1 MKTIYIFLL
10 EEGSLTTSCGM
21 RIGRSGIFIEHVAVV
36 CGYLIQNWRKFI
48 MLDVKHNYLIGSSQ
62 PLPSNYNIDDRPDP
76 DTDGCIKLYDDIIEA
91 YFHGIKD
98 HTFEN
103 VEQQFRPDKYK
114 DLDLQWEN
122 YKKLNNDNPLAV
134 SKGKQ
139 PPVYTVFV
147 DKGTPNEFL
156 LSADYFGPSIYWAV
170 ESGINDKQIREFLQ
184 ISRTIGGHMVWP
196 RGKDIK
202 HKINPSRAAV
212 YDRPDWT
219 LLLLKIYFEKR
230 DEKAF
235 LEEANKLIPIEFR
248 GKENFNSKFI
258 KIYLALCDSSKWID
272 FIESF
277 ENFCITFKLLGSF
290 VDDNFNVISLAD
302 LFPLLPK
309 DYKGYIKNTCQAII
323 QRAEKIALVENN
335 DWRRT
340 NGK

>member
-1 MKTIYIFLL
+1 
-10 EEGSLTTSCGM
+10 
-21 RIGRSGIFIEHVAVV
+21 
-36 CGYLIQNWRKFI
+36 

-134 SKGKQ
+134 SKDKQ
-139 PPVYTVFV
+139 PPFYTVFV
-147 DKGTPNEFL
+147 DRGTPNEFL

-170 ESGINDKQIREFLQ
+170 ESGINDNQIREFLQ
-184 ISRTIGGHMVWP
+184 ISRTIGGHIVWP
-196 RGKDIK
+196 RGSHIK
-202 HKINPSRAAV
+202 NKINPSRAVV

-219 LLLLKIYFEKR
+219 LLLLKIYFKNR
-230 DEKAF
+230 DEKSF
-235 LEEANKLIPIEFR
+235 LDGANSLMPIEFR
-248 GKENFNSKFI
+248 KKENFNSKF
-258 KIYLALCDSSKWID
+258 KSMHSAFCDSNKWID
-272 FIESF
+272 SIGSF
-277 ENFCITFKLLGSF
+277 EKFCLQFKLLGSF
-290 VDDNFNVISLAD
+290 VDESFNVIRLAD

-309 DYKGYIKNTCQAII
+309 SYKDYIKNSCQAVKSRNAILLYH
-323 QRAEKIALVENN
+323 QNK
-335 DWRRT
+335 
-340 NGK
+340 

>member
-1 MKTIYIFLL
+1 
-10 EEGSLTTSCGM
+10 
-21 RIGRSGIFIEHVAVV
+21 
-36 CGYLIQNWRKFI
+36 

-134 SKGKQ
+134 SKYKQ

-184 ISRTIGGHMVWP
+184 ISRTIGGHIVWP

-212 YDRPDWT
+212 CDRPDWT

-235 LEEANKLIPIEFR
+235 LEEANKLIPMEFR

-258 KIYLALCDSSKWID
+258 KIYLALCSSNKWID
-272 FIESF
+272 FVETF
-277 ENFCITFKLLGSF
+277 ENFCRTFKLLGSF
-290 VDDNFNVISLAD
+290 VDDDFNVISLAD

-309 DYKGYIKNTCQAII
+309 DYKGYIKNTCQAIR
-323 QRAEKIALVENN
+323 QRAKKISLVENN
-335 DWRRT
+335 NWRRI